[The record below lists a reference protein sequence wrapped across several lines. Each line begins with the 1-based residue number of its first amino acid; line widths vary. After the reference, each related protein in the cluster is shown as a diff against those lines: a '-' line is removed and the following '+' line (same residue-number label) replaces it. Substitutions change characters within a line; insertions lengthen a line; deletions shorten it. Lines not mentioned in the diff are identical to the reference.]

1 MLDILN
7 IELKDILKDELYL
20 QLKESLIKNFKNEL
34 FNNDLKQYFYNLGEE
49 KMRELE
55 LTNKSFKDILPKGF
69 ENNIKVLVYNKGPEL
84 IEVIKEFL
92 LDEKFQNKFKIEINK
107 FLSNMN
113 PMAFKFISSEN
124 IFLKL
129 KTSLTS
135 YLDDPETKMNLIIFV
150 NDKIDKF
157 SEKGIEDT
165 VKFIPYEGKL
175 SVIKAIVDK
184 MLQVVVEDKMILSVL
199 NSFETQAL
207 KYKTLGE
214 LLLSMGITEQKISNS
229 IFFK

>member
-113 PMAFKFISSEN
+113 PMASKFISSEN